1 MIRPVPSDQF
11 VRHLTE
17 HQSQMYAYILALL
30 GDPGAVNDVLQDAN
44 VVAWQNADAY
54 AEGTDFGAWAK
65 RLAYY
70 QVLAYRKRC
79 QRDRL
84 VFDAALLDKLA
95 QAAAQQSELIDADL
109 AAMHR
114 CIEKL
119 SPPDQDLLW
128 ARYAPEG
135 SVKRLADARGKS
147 VGAISQALYRIRAE
161 LADCVERAIDREN
174 RQ

>member
-1 MIRPVPSDQF
+1 MGRPLPSDQF

-44 VVAWQNADAY
+44 VVAWQNAHEY
-54 AEGTDFGAWAK
+54 TEGTNFGDWAK

-70 QVLAYRKRC
+70 QVLAYRKRS

-84 VFDAALLDKLA
+84 VFDTALLDNLA
-95 QAAAQQSELIDADL
+95 QEAARQSELIDADL
-109 AAMHR
+109 AALHR

-119 SPPDQDLLW
+119 SRLDQDLLW
-128 ARYAPEG
+128 ARYAPDG
-135 SVKRLADARGKS
+135 SVKRLAEVRGKS
-147 VGAISQALYRIRAE
+147 VGAISQALYRIRGE
-161 LADCVERAIDREN
+161 LADCVQQVPPEDR
-174 RQ
+174 R

>member
-1 MIRPVPSDQF
+1 MGRPLPSDQF

-44 VVAWQNADAY
+44 VVAWQNAHEY
-54 AEGTDFGAWAK
+54 TEGTNFGAWAK

-70 QVLAYRKRC
+70 QVLAYRKRS

-84 VFDAALLDKLA
+84 VFDAALLDNLA
-95 QAAAQQSELIDADL
+95 QEAARQSELIDADL
-109 AAMHR
+109 AALHR

-119 SPPDQDLLW
+119 SRLDQDLLW
-128 ARYAPEG
+128 ARYAPDG
-135 SVKRLADARGKS
+135 SVKRLAEVRGKS
-147 VGAISQALYRIRAE
+147 VGAISQALYRIRGE
-161 LADCVERAIDREN
+161 LADCVRQALTEDR
-174 RQ
+174 R